1 MALRLSEGLGVADS
15 QTKCD
20 TFFRKLGS
28 GNTGCFLIRQE
39 GVATMK
45 TYHQLTQHERYLIA
59 SMRHARMSTKTIA
72 LRLGRHRSTIHR
84 EVQRNKSTYDGHYGA
99 EKAHSYAVARL
110 RRCRRGPQYSRQEMG
125 RVELMLRNWWSP
137 QQISGV
143 LRGRKGM
150 QISAQTIYRHIQRDK
165 RRGGDLW
172 RQTRIMSKYGRKRYG
187 RQDSR
192 GVLPG
197 KTHISKRP
205 AGVETRK
212 RIGHWEGD
220 TVMGSDMRHCVLTL
234 VERKTGYTIIKKL
247 TARNK
252 EQASLASV
260 QAVVEHQRR
269 FKTITFDN
277 GTEFH
282 DYKFIERHGQVKCYF
297 ATPYHSWERGTN
309 ENTNGLIRQYL
320 PKGTSMAHI
329 TQADCDRIQKC
340 LNDRPRKRLGYQ
352 TPAALL
358 HRA

>member
-1 MALRLSEGLGVADS
+1 
-15 QTKCD
+15 
-20 TFFRKLGS
+20 
-28 GNTGCFLIRQE
+28 
-39 GVATMK
+39 MK
-45 TYHQLTQHERYLIA
+45 TYHQLTHHERYLIGV
-59 SMRHARMSTKTIA
+59 MRTQKSTVVQMA
-72 LRLGRHRSTIHR
+72 DRLGRHRSTIYR
-84 EVQRNKSTYDGHYGA
+84 EVQRNKSTYDGHYGVD
-99 EKAHSYAVARL
+99 KAHSYAVARL
-110 RRCRRGPQYSRQEMG
+110 RRCRRGPQYSHQEME
-125 RVELMLRNWWSP
+125 RVEAMLRNWWSP

-143 LRGRKGM
+143 LRRGKSLS
-150 QISAQTIYRHIQRDK
+150 ISAQTIYRHIGRDK

-187 RQDSR
+187 RHDSR

-197 KTHISKRP
+197 KRHISTRP
-205 AGVETRK
+205 AGVERRK

-252 EQASLASV
+252 EQASWAAV
-260 QAVVEHQRR
+260 QAIMEHQRR

-282 DYKFIERHGQVKCYF
+282 DYKVIEQHGKVICYF

-320 PKGTSMAHI
+320 PKGTCMAHI
-329 TQADCDRIQKC
+329 TQADCDRIQQC

-352 TPAALL
+352 TPAALM